1 MKGVEI
7 IAPTQ
12 HAAFKTF
19 KESENQNNAFKALKG
34 YYSKYYSI
42 MHDRIMKF
50 MQELNGVFIRLLQ
63 SQAEKGLSIINLPWC
78 LTEIIGGS
86 LNSDKLVEHIIGII
100 SSVKP
105 LSNTEKA
112 SAMFKSAAAEH
123 GITDADFFK
132 TPNYFDCCS
141 IENIDWGEKTIQPL
155 LRNWPVL
162 IMANGCSVNVLAGTK
177 LTELC
182 WVYYY
187 HQM

>member
-7 IAPTQ
+7 IAQIQ
-12 HAAFKTF
+12 HAAFKSF
-19 KESENQNNAFKALKG
+19 KESENQNNPFKALKG
-34 YYSKYYSI
+34 YYSKYCII

-50 MQELNGVFIRLLQ
+50 MQELNGVYIRLLQ

-105 LSNTEKA
+105 LSNTEKT
-112 SAMFKSAAAEH
+112 SVMFKSAAAEH

-132 TPNYFDCCS
+132 TPNYFDCHS
-141 IENIDWGEKTIQPL
+141 IENIDWGKKTIQLL
-155 LRNWPVL
+155 LRNWSVL
-162 IMANGCSVNVLAGTK
+162 IMADGCSVNVLAGTK

-182 WVYYY
+182 
-187 HQM
+187 